1 LEIEERI
8 VHLDPGF
15 SRALR
20 GIAVSHAKIANITAE
35 TDPAGALPD
44 YRKAIDG
51 MNALSEDARK
61 ALPNQR
67 ILANMIRKT
76 GMALEAVG
84 KYREALSYM
93 EQAKAISLPFLA
105 ADPNDPRAGTD
116 LLAISDNEAECFE
129 NRAQGVFTEEPA
141 NRTADA
147 ASALKSLS
155 EARSRT
161 EHLLQIEPD
170 NVHWRSELGLL
181 LIRIS
186 RQQRALHQTEGT
198 LELATRG
205 VAILKGV
212 GKQPN
217 AQGFDLDA
225 VSTGLTMVMPVQLR
239 DPHLAV
245 EYAERMVDKSHHEK
259 PGFLLTLARAYRA
272 AGQPEKA
279 RAAAKEGLALLPTA
293 TPATVPSRIR
303 KQLQA
308 ELVE

>member
-1 LEIEERI
+1 
-8 VHLDPGF
+8 
-15 SRALR
+15 
-20 GIAVSHAKIANITAE
+20 
-35 TDPAGALPD
+35 
-44 YRKAIDG
+44 
-51 MNALSEDARK
+51 
-61 ALPNQR
+61 
-67 ILANMIRKT
+67 MIRKT

-105 ADPNDPRAGTD
+105 ADPNDPRAGND

-293 TPATVPSRIR
+293 TPRHSSLPHPQAIASGTGRVNASRDR
-303 KQLQA
+303 LCGTGLLAGQDRRFRLSTRRS
-308 ELVE
+308 